1 LICIKADVDVAARY
15 GTVIAA
21 LISEKPMSLDAVL
34 AKIDTDLDAALDRLM
49 GLLRLQSVS
58 TDPAYKEQVNK
69 AADWLVEDLKS
80 LGVDASKRDTP
91 MHPMVVGH
99 VGNIGPHLL
108 FYGHYDVQPV
118 DPIELWGHDPFEPFI
133 EDRNGI
139 KVIRGRGT
147 SDDKGQLMT
156 FMEACRAWIAV
167 HGELPCKITFL
178 FEGEEETGSPSLV
191 PFMEA
196 NKDEL
201 KADLALICDT
211 GMVAKGVPSI
221 ASQLRGMLKDE
232 MTIHG
237 PAMDLHSGHYGGP
250 AINPLKEISRIIA
263 SFHDDEGRVTIDGF
277 YDDVIEIG
285 DNLKAQWETCGF
297 DEAEYMEGAGL
308 TTPAGEQGYS
318 ILEQQWSRPTLEING
333 MWGGYQGAG
342 TKTVIPAQAHA
353 KITCRLVGDMDPDD
367 IRIKLRAHVE
377 GMLRPDAS
385 VTWDNDLEGAP
396 PSVMNTDRPEF
407 EQARQALSA
416 EWDRE
421 AVFVGMGGSIPIAGH
436 FKTVLDMDAMLIGFA
451 SEDDRIHSP
460 NEKYDVEAFHKGMR
474 SWARVLAALT

>member
-1 LICIKADVDVAARY
+1 
-15 GTVIAA
+15 
-21 LISEKPMSLDAVL
+21 MSLDAVL
-34 AKIDTDLDAALDRLM
+34 AKIDTDLDAALERLM

-460 NEKYDVEAFHKGMR
+460 NDKYDVEAFHKGMR

>member
-1 LICIKADVDVAARY
+1 LSYIKADVDVAARY

-21 LISEKPMSLDAVL
+21 LISEIPMSLDAVL
-34 AKIDTDLDAALDRLM
+34 AKIDTDLDAALERLM

>member
-1 LICIKADVDVAARY
+1 
-15 GTVIAA
+15 
-21 LISEKPMSLDAVL
+21 MSLDAVL

-297 DEAEYMEGAGL
+297 DEADYMEGAGL

-385 VTWDNDLEGAP
+385 VKWDNDLEGAP

>member
-1 LICIKADVDVAARY
+1 
-15 GTVIAA
+15 
-21 LISEKPMSLDAVL
+21 MSLDAVL
-34 AKIDTDLDAALDRLM
+34 AKIDTDLDAALERLM

>member
-1 LICIKADVDVAARY
+1 
-15 GTVIAA
+15 
-21 LISEKPMSLDAVL
+21 MSLDAVL
-34 AKIDTDLDAALDRLM
+34 AKIDTGLDAALDRLM

-297 DEAEYMEGAGL
+297 DEADYMEGAGL

-367 IRIKLRAHVE
+367 LRIKLRAHVE

>member
-1 LICIKADVDVAARY
+1 
-15 GTVIAA
+15 
-21 LISEKPMSLDAVL
+21 MSLDAVL

>member
-1 LICIKADVDVAARY
+1 
-15 GTVIAA
+15 
-21 LISEKPMSLDAVL
+21 MSLDAVL

-69 AADWLVEDLKS
+69 AAEWLVEDLKS

-118 DPIELWGHDPFEPFI
+118 DPIELWDHDPFEPFI

>member
-1 LICIKADVDVAARY
+1 
-15 GTVIAA
+15 
-21 LISEKPMSLDAVL
+21 MSLDAVL

-118 DPIELWGHDPFEPFI
+118 DPIELWDHDPFEPFI

>member
-1 LICIKADVDVAARY
+1 
-15 GTVIAA
+15 
-21 LISEKPMSLDAVL
+21 MSLDAVL

-333 MWGGYQGAG
+333 MWGGYQSAG

>member
-1 LICIKADVDVAARY
+1 
-15 GTVIAA
+15 
-21 LISEKPMSLDAVL
+21 MSLDAVL

-156 FMEACRAWIAV
+156 FMEACRAWITV

-353 KITCRLVGDMDPDD
+353 KITCRLVGDMDPDG

>member
-1 LICIKADVDVAARY
+1 
-15 GTVIAA
+15 
-21 LISEKPMSLDAVL
+21 MSLDAVL
-34 AKIDTDLDAALDRLM
+34 AKIDTDLDAALERLM

-80 LGVDASKRDTP
+80 LGVNASKRDTP